1 MPLFDRRAWRSVQVV
16 NVDGDSMLM
25 LIVVLLEV
33 ATRAWG
39 LLANRPAASLVI
51 PLIVSAFQFSTSCRV
66 SIVAILTA
74 IIARRG
80 HV

>member
-1 MPLFDRRAWRSVQVV
+1 MSLFDRRAWRSIQVV

-25 LIVVLLEV
+25 LIVVLLEI
-33 ATRAWG
+33 ATRTWR
-39 LLANRPAASLVI
+39 LLAHRPAASLVV
-51 PLIVSAFQFSTSCRV
+51 PLIVSAFQFSTRRV

-74 IIARRG
+74 IIARGG

>member
-25 LIVVLLEV
+25 LLEV

-39 LLANRPAASLVI
+39 LLANRPATSLVI

-74 IIARRG
+74 IIACRG

>member
-33 ATRAWG
+33 ATRAWR

-51 PLIVSAFQFSTSCRV
+51 PLIVSAFQFSTCRV

>member
-1 MPLFDRRAWRSVQVV
+1 MSLFDRRAWRSIQVV

-25 LIVVLLEV
+25 LIVVLLEI
-33 ATRAWG
+33 ATRTWR
-39 LLANRPAASLVI
+39 LLANRPATSLVI
-51 PLIVSAFQFSTSCRV
+51 PLIVSAFQFSTRRV

>member
-25 LIVVLLEV
+25 LLEV

-51 PLIVSAFQFSTSCRV
+51 PLIVSAFQFSTCRV